1 MKTLPSNPHVL
12 RTSLACAAVI
22 ASFVLFTS
30 SAVAASTIGKVKM
43 TGQVAGSLSIPK
55 NLTNK
60 FGGTLV
66 GCQIQENTTSQVLIY
81 LVASK
86 VQLNGK
92 SVAQKDGTLLVS
104 VDRDGASE
112 SVSSVN
118 EDAKVNLTLVVGAK
132 TYLWASSSG
141 TISIKS
147 RGGAGTFSVGAV
159 PAGTL
164 SGIALQSGAATKPVK
179 LSGSW
184 SYCRPFPK

>member
-1 MKTLPSNPHVL
+1 MKTLPRNNHVL

-22 ASFVLFTS
+22 ASFALFTS

-43 TGQVAGSLSIPK
+43 TGQVSGSLSIPK

-66 GCQIQENTTSQVLIY
+66 GCQIQENSTSQVLIY
-81 LVASK
+81 LAAGK

-92 SVAQKDGTLLVS
+92 SVSQKAGMLFVS
-104 VDRDGASE
+104 VDRDGTSE

-118 EDAKVNLTLVVGAK
+118 QDAKVTLTLVIGAK

>member
-1 MKTLPSNPHVL
+1 MKTLPRNNHVL
-12 RTSLACAAVI
+12 RTSLAGAAVI
-22 ASFVLFTS
+22 ASFTLFTS

-66 GCQIQENTTSQVLIY
+66 GCQIVENSTSQVLIY
-81 LVASK
+81 LAAGK

-92 SVAQKDGTLLVS
+92 SVAQKSGMLSVS
-104 VDRDGASE
+104 VNRDGASE
-112 SVSSVN
+112 SVGAVN
-118 EDAKVNLTLVVGAK
+118 QDAKVTLTLVIGAK

-184 SYCRPFPK
+184 SYCRPFPT

>member
-1 MKTLPSNPHVL
+1 VKTLPCNKHVL
-12 RTSLACAAVI
+12 RTSVACAAVI
-22 ASFVLFTS
+22 ASFALFTS

-43 TGQVAGSLSIPK
+43 TGQVSGSVSIPK
-55 NLTNK
+55 MLTNS

-81 LVASK
+81 LAAGK

-92 SVAQKDGTLLVS
+92 SVAEKDGTLSVS

-118 EDAKVNLTLVVGAK
+118 EDAKVNLTLVIGPK

-141 TISIKS
+141 SISIKS
-147 RGGAGTFSVGAV
+147 RGGAGSFSVGAV

-164 SGIALQSGAATKPVK
+164 SGVALQSGAATKPVK
-179 LSGSW
+179 LSGAW
-184 SYCRPFPK
+184 SYCRPFPT

>member
-1 MKTLPSNPHVL
+1 
-12 RTSLACAAVI
+12 
-22 ASFVLFTS
+22 
-30 SAVAASTIGKVKM
+30 
-43 TGQVAGSLSIPK
+43 
-55 NLTNK
+55 
-60 FGGTLV
+60 
-66 GCQIQENTTSQVLIY
+66 
-81 LVASK
+81 
-86 VQLNGK
+86 
-92 SVAQKDGTLLVS
+92 VS

-164 SGIALQSGAATKPVK
+164 SGVALQSGAATKPVK

-184 SYCRPFPK
+184 SYCRPFPT

>member
-1 MKTLPSNPHVL
+1 VKTLPRNSHVL

-22 ASFVLFTS
+22 ASFALFTS

-43 TGQVAGSLSIPK
+43 TGQVSGSLTIPK
-55 NLTNK
+55 MLTDK
-60 FGGTLV
+60 FGGALV

-81 LVASK
+81 LADGK

-92 SVAQKDGTLLVS
+92 SVAEKAGTLTVS
-104 VDRDGASE
+104 VNRDGASE
-112 SVSSVN
+112 SVGPVN
-118 EDAKVNLTLVVGAK
+118 GNAQVSLTLVIGAK
-132 TYLWASSSG
+132 TYLWASASG

-147 RGGAGTFSVGAV
+147 RGGAGTFSVGEV

-164 SGIALQSGAATKPVK
+164 SGNPVQSGAATKPVK

-184 SYCRPFPK
+184 SYCRPFPT

>member
-1 MKTLPSNPHVL
+1 MKTLPRYNHVL
-12 RTSLACAAVI
+12 RTSLACAAVV
-22 ASFVLFTS
+22 ASFAFFTS
-30 SAVAASTIGKVKM
+30 GAEAASTIGKVTM
-43 TGQVAGSLSIPK
+43 TGQVSGSVSIPK
-55 NLTNK
+55 MLTNS

-66 GCQIQENTTSQVLIY
+66 GCQVQENTTSQVLIY
-81 LVASK
+81 LTAGK
-86 VQLNGK
+86 VHLNGE
-92 SVAQKDGTLLVS
+92 SVKEKDGTLSVS

-118 EDAKVNLTLVVGAK
+118 QDALVNLTLIIGAK
-132 TYLWASSSG
+132 TYLWTSSSG

-164 SGIALQSGAATKPVK
+164 SGVALQSGAATKPVK

-184 SYCRPFPK
+184 SYCRPFPT

>member
-1 MKTLPSNPHVL
+1 MKTLPRNNHVL
-12 RTSLACAAVI
+12 RTSLAGAAVI
-22 ASFVLFTS
+22 ASFALFTS
-30 SAVAASTIGKVKM
+30 SAMAAGTIGKVKM

-66 GCQIQENTTSQVLIY
+66 GCQIQENSTSQVLIY
-81 LVASK
+81 LAAGK

-92 SVAQKDGTLLVS
+92 SVSQKAGMLFVS
-104 VDRDGASE
+104 VDRDGTSE

-118 EDAKVNLTLVVGAK
+118 QDAKVTLTLVIGAK

-184 SYCRPFPK
+184 SYCRPFPT

>member
-1 MKTLPSNPHVL
+1 MKTLPRNNHVL
-12 RTSLACAAVI
+12 RTSLAGAAVI
-22 ASFVLFTS
+22 ASFTLFTS

-66 GCQIQENTTSQVLIY
+66 GCQIVENSTSQVLIY
-81 LVASK
+81 LAAGK

-92 SVAQKDGTLLVS
+92 SVAQKSGMLSVS
-104 VDRDGASE
+104 VNRDGASE
-112 SVSSVN
+112 SVGAVN
-118 EDAKVNLTLVVGAK
+118 QDAKVTLTLVIGAK

-164 SGIALQSGAATKPVK
+164 SGVALQSGAATEPVK

-184 SYCRPFPK
+184 SYCRPFPT

>member
-1 MKTLPSNPHVL
+1 
-12 RTSLACAAVI
+12 VI
-22 ASFVLFTS
+22 ASFALFTS

-43 TGQVAGSLSIPK
+43 TGQVSGSLSIPK
-55 NLTNK
+55 MLTDK

-81 LVASK
+81 LAASK

-92 SVAQKDGTLLVS
+92 SVSEKAGTLSVS

-118 EDAKVNLTLVVGAK
+118 QDATVTLTLMFGAK
-132 TYLWASSSG
+132 TYLWTSASG

-159 PAGTL
+159 PAGRL
-164 SGIALQSGAATKPVK
+164 SGVALQSGAATKPVK

-184 SYCRPFPK
+184 SYCRPFPT

>member
-1 MKTLPSNPHVL
+1 MTTLPRNNHVL

-22 ASFVLFTS
+22 ASSALFTS

-55 NLTNK
+55 NLINK

-66 GCQIQENTTSQVLIY
+66 GCQIQENSTSQVLIY
-81 LVASK
+81 LAAGK

-92 SVAQKDGTLLVS
+92 SVSQKAAMLYVS
-104 VDRDGASE
+104 VDRDGTNE
-112 SVSSVN
+112 SVGSAN
-118 EDAKVNLTLVVGAK
+118 QDAKVTLTLVIGAK

>member
-1 MKTLPSNPHVL
+1 MKTLPRNNHVL

-22 ASFVLFTS
+22 ASFALFTS

-66 GCQIQENTTSQVLIY
+66 GCQIQENSTSQVLIY
-81 LVASK
+81 LAAGK

-92 SVAQKDGTLLVS
+92 SVSQKAGMLFVS
-104 VDRDGASE
+104 VDRDGTSE

-118 EDAKVNLTLVVGAK
+118 QDAKVTLTLVIGAK

>member
-1 MKTLPSNPHVL
+1 VKTLPRNNHVL

-22 ASFVLFTS
+22 ASFALFTS

-66 GCQIQENTTSQVLIY
+66 GCQIQENSTSQVLIY
-81 LVASK
+81 LAAGK

-92 SVAQKDGTLLVS
+92 SVSQKAGMLFVS
-104 VDRDGASE
+104 VDRDGTSE

-118 EDAKVNLTLVVGAK
+118 QDAKVTLTLVIGAK

>member
-1 MKTLPSNPHVL
+1 MKTLPRNNHVL

-22 ASFVLFTS
+22 ASFALFTS
-30 SAVAASTIGKVKM
+30 SAMAASTIGKVKM

-66 GCQIQENTTSQVLIY
+66 GCQIVENSTSQVLIY
-81 LVASK
+81 LAAGK

-92 SVAQKDGTLLVS
+92 SVSQKAGMLFVS
-104 VDRDGASE
+104 VDRDGTSE

-118 EDAKVNLTLVVGAK
+118 QDAKVTLTLVIGAK

-184 SYCRPFPK
+184 SYCRPFPT